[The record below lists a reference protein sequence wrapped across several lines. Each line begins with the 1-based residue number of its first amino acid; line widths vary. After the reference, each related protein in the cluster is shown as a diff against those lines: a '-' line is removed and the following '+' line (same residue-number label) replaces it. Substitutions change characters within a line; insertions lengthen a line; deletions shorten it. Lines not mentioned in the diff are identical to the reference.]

1 MCRTPLPVAPPGC
14 AVPWTPGA
22 RCRRRRMHAGH
33 SSGNPLPLSVCAT
46 VRLSCAF
53 PVAGTW
59 PGRVRDAMAEPRIA
73 PTPHAG
79 IRARPDERRP
89 RQVSRRLVAASRWVP
104 GPTSV
109 AACGSQCGLRTD
121 SAQTRDGSP
130 TLHAPRRQ
138 HVTRSATRAEG
149 HEHLPS
155 LDRCA
160 PGRKLP
166 AHEVATTGAE
176 RGRDAGWMRP
186 CTWRGRARVKPEPQ
200 TPQGVTA
207 AVHRA
212 DSCPTSAP
220 SRPGSIRSRRK
231 VCGLPGTAG
240 SHPPV
245 PGCR

>member
-1 MCRTPLPVAPPGC
+1 MCRTPLPVAPPGY
-14 AVPWTPGA
+14 AVPWTPSA

-130 TLHAPRRQ
+130 PSHRSAPTARDTFGHPRGRPRTSAQPREVRAGQEATCPRGGDNRRRAWTRRRVGAPRPMAGACPGEAGTSDAAGC
-138 HVTRSATRAEG
+138 HRSG
-149 HEHLPS
+149 SP
-155 LDRCA
+155 
-160 PGRKLP
+160 
-166 AHEVATTGAE
+166 
-176 RGRDAGWMRP
+176 RG
-186 CTWRGRARVKPEPQ
+186 
-200 TPQGVTA
+200 
-207 AVHRA
+207 
-212 DSCPTSAP
+212 
-220 SRPGSIRSRRK
+220 
-231 VCGLPGTAG
+231 
-240 SHPPV
+240 
-245 PGCR
+245 